1 MALIQRSPWKKN
13 SSPIRLARELDLTI
27 LLPSLTLALIGI
39 AMIYSATNGKTEF
52 SILYLKQ
59 GFMLSVGLLAMLF
72 FASFN
77 YQVLMERYGTF
88 FYWAVIVVLAVLL
101 AAGEQI
107 SGSKRWLSLGP
118 VGIQPS
124 EFAKITTILVL
135 ARFLGHRTDKVKEW
149 GTIAGALAI
158 VALPMLLIL
167 REPDLGTTLVFI
179 PAVFAMLYVLG
190 VPVQRMVAIVG
201 SGLLTSPLVF
211 FLLKDYQRE
220 RLMVFLN
227 PSSDSLGAGYNVIQ
241 SKIAIGSGGVLGK
254 GWLHGTQGQLRFVP
268 EHHTDFIFSVL
279 AEEWGFVGAMVL
291 LVLFVILLLQ
301 CLRIARSARDMQGS
315 LLAVGLTVVI
325 FTQLSINLGV
335 ATGIMPVTGMT
346 LPLISYGGSSIIV
359 VMSMMGILMSI
370 WSGRKVK

>member
-1 MALIQRSPWKKN
+1 MALIQRNPWKRN
-13 SSPIRLARELDLTI
+13 SSPLRLAKELDMTI
-27 LLPSLTLALIGI
+27 LLPSLALALIGI
-39 AMIYSATNGKTEF
+39 AMIYSATYGKSEF

-59 GFMLSVGLLAMLF
+59 AFMLSVGLIAMLF

-77 YQVLMERYGTF
+77 YQVLLERYSTF
-88 FYWAVIVVLAVLL
+88 FYWMIIVVLAILL

-135 ARFLGHRTDKVKEW
+135 ARFLGLRADKVKEW

-158 VALPMLLIL
+158 VALPMALIL

-179 PAVFAMLYVLG
+179 PVVFAMLYVLG
-190 VPVQRMVAIVG
+190 VPVQRMAAIVG
-201 SGLLTSPLVF
+201 SGLVASPLVF
-211 FLLKDYQRE
+211 FMLKDYQRD

-227 PSSDSLGAGYNVIQ
+227 PAADSLGAGYNVIQ
-241 SKIAIGSGGVLGK
+241 SKIAVGSGRLLGK

-291 LVLFVILLLQ
+291 LILFVILLLQ